1 MTLEEKRNFENP
13 VQQEM
18 SLSQGEQQREKPY
31 DQKLRAMSTP
41 ELIQELATMKWHY
54 ALFQDKK
61 KFDMVCAIEME
72 IARRKGRLEPSINN
86 GTKR

>member
-1 MTLEEKRNFENP
+1 MEFRKSCPSGNVLVSGRRTTR
-13 VQQEM
+13 
-18 SLSQGEQQREKPY
+18 RKPY
-31 DQKLRAMSTP
+31 DKKLRAMSTP

-86 GTKR
+86 GAKR